1 MADTQE
7 SRNHCSKGGGGGN
20 ESFFPRVKVVQGWS
34 RGRESRCLGTGGVK
48 VDYSMVGGIKPILI
62 ESSRVRSRGA
72 VEKGNIAMLKEIS
85 LRERDNSP
93 SNGSFSLKLIRV

>member
-48 VDYSMVGGIKPILI
+48 VDSSTVGGIKLILI

-72 VEKGNIAMLKEIS
+72 KGNIAMLKEIS

-93 SNGSFSLKLIRV
+93 SKGSFSLKLIRV